1 MDEFEMTLALQFTP
15 QTVFSMLGALV
26 GSLISADVK
35 RYGWRLTILFTI
47 VASVVGGAMSEYLV
61 HEKNI
66 VQIWVLFALNVPTGM
81 VVGTTLDVVRIAS
94 PRMIEKL
101 VNTVGDNTVNIVSN
115 AVKNKLE
122 TVTGGVNH
130 TGVVSSKEPTDT
142 STQDNNLSVDNTEN
156 SDIINKS

>member
-1 MDEFEMTLALQFTP
+1 MDEFGMTLALQFTP

-81 VVGTTLDVVRIAS
+81 VVGTTLDVIRIAS

-122 TVTGGVNH
+122 SVTG
-130 TGVVSSKEPTDT
+130 GVVSSKESTDT
-142 STQDNNLSVDNTEN
+142 STQDNNLSVNNTEN
-156 SDIINKS
+156 TNIINKG

>member
-15 QTVFSMLGALV
+15 QTAFSMLGALV

-47 VASVVGGAMSEYLV
+47 VASGVGGAMSEYLV
-61 HEKNI
+61 NEKNT
-66 VQIWVLFALNVPTGM
+66 VQIWVLFVLNVPTGM

-101 VNTVGDNTVNIVSN
+101 VNTVGDSTVNIVSN

-122 TVTGGVNH
+122 SVTGGI
-130 TGVVSSKEPTDT
+130 STDIP
-142 STQDNNLSVDNTEN
+142 TQDNNLSVDNTEN
-156 SDIINKS
+156 SDIINKR

>member
-122 TVTGGVNH
+122 IVTG
-130 TGVVSSKEPTDT
+130 GVVSSKESTDT
-142 STQDNNLSVDNTEN
+142 STQDNKLSVDNTEN

>member
-1 MDEFEMTLALQFTP
+1 MNEFEMTLALQFTP
-15 QTVFSMLGALV
+15 QTAFSMLGALV

-47 VASVVGGAMSEYLV
+47 VAAVVGGAMSEYLV
-61 HEKNI
+61 NEKNI

-81 VVGTTLDVVRIAS
+81 VVGTTLDVIRIAS

-101 VNTVGDNTVNIVSN
+101 VTTVGDNTVDIVSN

-122 TVTGGVNH
+122 SVAMVASVN
-130 TGVVSSKEPTDT
+130 T
-142 STQDNNLSVDNTEN
+142 STNDNNSDVDNTEN
-156 SDIINKS
+156 SDIINKG

>member
-15 QTVFSMLGALV
+15 QTVFSMLGAVV

-47 VASVVGGAMSEYLV
+47 VASVSGGAMSEYLV
-61 HEKNI
+61 HENI
-66 VQIWVLFALNVPTGM
+66 VQIWVLFTMNVPTGM
-81 VVGTTLDVVRIAS
+81 VVGTTLDVIRIAS

-101 VNTVGDNTVNIVSN
+101 INTVGDNTVDIVSN

-122 TVTGGVNH
+122 SVTGGVA
-130 TGVVSSKEPTDT
+130 VDT

-156 SDIINKS
+156 SDIINKR

>member
-61 HEKNI
+61 NEK
-66 VQIWVLFALNVPTGM
+66 IWALFALNVPTGM
-81 VVGTTLDVVRIAS
+81 VVGTTLDVIRIAS

-101 VNTVGDNTVNIVSN
+101 VTTVGDNTVNIVSS

-122 TVTGGVNH
+122 SVTGGVA
-130 TGVVSSKEPTDT
+130 VDT
-142 STQDNNLSVDNTEN
+142 PTQDNKLSVDNTEN
-156 SDIINKS
+156 SNVINKG

>member
-47 VASVVGGAMSEYLV
+47 VAAVVGGAMSEYLV

-122 TVTGGVNH
+122 SVTGGVSVD
-130 TGVVSSKEPTDT
+130 TPTN
-142 STQDNNLSVDNTEN
+142 DNKLSVNNTEN
-156 SDIINKS
+156 SNIINKG

>member
-101 VNTVGDNTVNIVSN
+101 VNTVGDSTVNIVSN

-122 TVTGGVNH
+122 SVTGGVS
-130 TGVVSSKEPTDT
+130 VDT
-142 STQDNNLSVDNTEN
+142 STQDNNLSVVNTEN
-156 SDIINKS
+156 SNIINKG

>member
-15 QTVFSMLGALV
+15 QTAFSMLGALV

-101 VNTVGDNTVNIVSN
+101 VNTVGDNTVNIISS
-115 AVKNKLE
+115 AVKNRLE
-122 TVTGGVNH
+122 SVTGTTVK
-130 TGVVSSKEPTDT
+130 TTAE
-142 STQDNNLSVDNTEN
+142 DNTEN
-156 SDIINKS
+156 SNIINKG

>member
-61 HEKNI
+61 NEKN
-66 VQIWVLFALNVPTGM
+66 IWVLFALNVPTGM

-122 TVTGGVNH
+122 SVTGGV
-130 TGVVSSKEPTDT
+130 SSNE
-142 STQDNNLSVDNTEN
+142 SAQGNNLSVDNTEN
-156 SDIINKS
+156 SDIIKTRRK

>member
-1 MDEFEMTLALQFTP
+1 MDEFEMTLALQSTP

-26 GSLISADVK
+26 GSLITADVK

-47 VASVVGGAMSEYLV
+47 VASVSGGAMSEYLV

-66 VQIWVLFALNVPTGM
+66 VQIWVLFTINVPTGM

-101 VNTVGDNTVNIVSN
+101 VNTVGDNTVNIVSS

-122 TVTGGVNH
+122 SVTGGVA
-130 TGVVSSKEPTDT
+130 VDT

-156 SDIINKS
+156 SDIINKR

>member
-1 MDEFEMTLALQFTP
+1 MDEFGMTLALQFTP
-15 QTVFSMLGALV
+15 QTAFSMLGALV

-47 VASVVGGAMSEYLV
+47 VAAVVGGAMSEYLV
-61 HEKNI
+61 NEKNI

-101 VNTVGDNTVNIVSN
+101 INTVGDSTVNIVSS

-122 TVTGGVNH
+122 GVTGGVA
-130 TGVVSSKEPTDT
+130 VDT
-142 STQDNNLSVDNTEN
+142 STQDNNLSVDNTKN
-156 SDIINKS
+156 SDIINKGYNKG

>member
-1 MDEFEMTLALQFTP
+1 MDEFGMTLALQFTP
-15 QTVFSMLGALV
+15 QTAFSMLGALV

-47 VASVVGGAMSEYLV
+47 VAAVVGGAMSEYLV
-61 HEKNI
+61 NEKNI

-81 VVGTTLDVVRIAS
+81 VVGTTLDVIRIAS

-101 VNTVGDNTVNIVSN
+101 INTVGDSTVNIVSS

-122 TVTGGVNH
+122 GVTGGVA
-130 TGVVSSKEPTDT
+130 VDT
-142 STQDNNLSVDNTEN
+142 STQDNNLSVDNTQN
-156 SDIINKS
+156 SDIINKGYNKG

>member
-1 MDEFEMTLALQFTP
+1 MTLALQFTP
-15 QTVFSMLGALV
+15 QIIFSMVGALV

-61 HEKNI
+61 NEKNI

-101 VNTVGDNTVNIVSN
+101 VNTVGDSTVNIVSN

-122 TVTGGVNH
+122 SV
-130 TGVVSSKEPTDT
+130 TGVVSDT
-142 STQDNNLSVDNTEN
+142 STQDNKLSVNNTEN
-156 SDIINKS
+156 SDIINKG

>member
-15 QTVFSMLGALV
+15 QIVFSMLGALV

-47 VASVVGGAMSEYLV
+47 VASAVGGAMSEYLV
-61 HEKNI
+61 NKNI
-66 VQIWVLFALNVPTGM
+66 VQIWALFALNVPTGM
-81 VVGTTLDVVRIAS
+81 VVGTTLDVIRIAS

-101 VNTVGDNTVNIVSN
+101 INTVGDNTVNIVSN

-122 TVTGGVNH
+122 IVTGGV
-130 TGVVSSKEPTDT
+130 STDT
-142 STQDNNLSVDNTEN
+142 STQYNNLSVDNTEN
-156 SDIINKS
+156 SDIINKR

>member
-1 MDEFEMTLALQFTP
+1 MDEFGMTLALQFTP
-15 QTVFSMLGALV
+15 QTAFSMLGALV

-47 VASVVGGAMSEYLV
+47 VAAVVGGAMSEYLV
-61 HEKNI
+61 NEKNI
-66 VQIWVLFALNVPTGM
+66 VQIWALFALNVPTGM

-101 VNTVGDNTVNIVSN
+101 DNTVGDNTVNIVSS

-122 TVTGGVNH
+122 SVTGGVS
-130 TGVVSSKEPTDT
+130 VDT

-156 SDIINKS
+156 SGIINKG

>member
-1 MDEFEMTLALQFTP
+1 MTLALQFTP

-47 VASVVGGAMSEYLV
+47 VAAVVGGAMSEYLV
-61 HEKNI
+61 NEKNI

-101 VNTVGDNTVNIVSN
+101 INTVGDSTVNIVSS

-122 TVTGGVNH
+122 SVTGGVA
-130 TGVVSSKEPTDT
+130 VDT
-142 STQDNNLSVDNTEN
+142 STQDNNLSVDNTQN
-156 SDIINKS
+156 SDIINKG

>member
-1 MDEFEMTLALQFTP
+1 MGEFGMTLALQSTP

-26 GSLISADVK
+26 GSLITADVK

-47 VASVVGGAMSEYLV
+47 VASVSGGAMSEYLV
-61 HEKNI
+61 YEKNI
-66 VQIWVLFALNVPTGM
+66 VQIWVLFTMNVPTGM
-81 VVGTTLDVVRIAS
+81 MVGTTLDVVRIAS

-101 VNTVGDNTVNIVSN
+101 VNTVGDNTVNIVSS

-122 TVTGGVNH
+122 SVTGGV
-130 TGVVSSKEPTDT
+130 SIDT

-156 SDIINKS
+156 SDIINKR

>member
-1 MDEFEMTLALQFTP
+1 MDEFGMTLALQFTP

-47 VASVVGGAMSEYLV
+47 VASVVGGAMREYLA
-61 HEKNI
+61 HEKN
-66 VQIWVLFALNVPTGM
+66 IWVLFALNVPTGM
-81 VVGTTLDVVRIAS
+81 VVGTTLDVIRIAS

-101 VNTVGDNTVNIVSN
+101 VNTVGDNTVNIVSS

-122 TVTGGVNH
+122 SVTGGVA
-130 TGVVSSKEPTDT
+130 VDT
-142 STQDNNLSVDNTEN
+142 STKDNNLSVDNTEN
-156 SDIINKS
+156 SDIINKG

>member
-122 TVTGGVNH
+122 SVTGGVSVD
-130 TGVVSSKEPTDT
+130 TPTN
-142 STQDNNLSVDNTEN
+142 DNKLSVDNTEN
-156 SDIINKS
+156 SNIINKG

>member
-1 MDEFEMTLALQFTP
+1 MDEFGMTLALQFTP
-15 QTVFSMLGALV
+15 QIVFSMLGALV

-81 VVGTTLDVVRIAS
+81 VVGTTLDVIRIAS

-101 VNTVGDNTVNIVSN
+101 VNTVGDNTVNIVSS

-122 TVTGGVNH
+122 SVTG
-130 TGVVSSKEPTDT
+130 GVVSSKESTDT
-142 STQDNNLSVDNTEN
+142 STQDNNLSVNNTEN
-156 SDIINKS
+156 TNIINKG

>member
-26 GSLISADVK
+26 GSLITADVK

-47 VASVVGGAMSEYLV
+47 VASVSGGAMSEYLV
-61 HEKNI
+61 YENNI
-66 VQIWVLFALNVPTGM
+66 VQIWVLFTMNVPTGM
-81 VVGTTLDVVRIAS
+81 MVGTTLDVIRIAS

-101 VNTVGDNTVNIVSN
+101 VNTVGDNTVNIVSS

-122 TVTGGVNH
+122 SVTGGVA
-130 TGVVSSKEPTDT
+130 VDT
-142 STQDNNLSVDNTEN
+142 ASNDNNLSVDNTEN
-156 SDIINKS
+156 SDIINKR

>member
-15 QTVFSMLGALV
+15 QTAFSMLGALV

-47 VASVVGGAMSEYLV
+47 VASAVGGAMSEYLV
-61 HEKNI
+61 NEKNT
-66 VQIWVLFALNVPTGM
+66 VQIWVLFVLNVPTGM

-101 VNTVGDNTVNIVSN
+101 VNTVGDNTVNIVSS

-122 TVTGGVNH
+122 TVTGGI
-130 TGVVSSKEPTDT
+130 STDT
-142 STQDNNLSVDNTEN
+142 PTQDNNLTVDNTEN
-156 SDIINKS
+156 SNIINKG

>member
-15 QTVFSMLGALV
+15 QIIFSMVGALV

-47 VASVVGGAMSEYLV
+47 VASVVGGAMSEYLGN
-61 HEKNI
+61 EKNI
-66 VQIWVLFALNVPTGM
+66 WALFALNVPTGM

-101 VNTVGDNTVNIVSN
+101 VNTVGDNTVNIVSS
-115 AVKNKLE
+115 AVKNRLE
-122 TVTGGVNH
+122 SVTGGVNH
-130 TGVVSSKEPTDT
+130 TGGVSIDT
-142 STQDNNLSVDNTEN
+142 SAQGNNLSVDNTEDSN
-156 SDIINKS
+156 ITNKG

>member
-15 QTVFSMLGALV
+15 QTAFSMLGALV

-81 VVGTTLDVVRIAS
+81 MVGTTLDVIRIAS

-122 TVTGGVNH
+122 SVTG
-130 TGVVSSKEPTDT
+130 GVVSSKESTDT
-142 STQDNNLSVDNTEN
+142 STQDNKLSVDNTEN
-156 SDIINKS
+156 SDIINKG

>member
-101 VNTVGDNTVNIVSN
+101 VNTVGDNTVNIVSS

-122 TVTGGVNH
+122 SVTGGVA
-130 TGVVSSKEPTDT
+130 VDT

-156 SDIINKS
+156 SDIINKR

>member
-1 MDEFEMTLALQFTP
+1 MGEFGMTLALQSTP

-101 VNTVGDNTVNIVSN
+101 VNTVGDNTVNIVSS

-122 TVTGGVNH
+122 SVTGGV
-130 TGVVSSKEPTDT
+130 SIDT

-156 SDIINKS
+156 SDIINKR

>member
-1 MDEFEMTLALQFTP
+1 MDEFGMTLALQFTP
-15 QTVFSMLGALV
+15 QTAFSMLGALV

-47 VASVVGGAMSEYLV
+47 VAAVVGGAMSEYLV
-61 HEKNI
+61 NEKNI

-101 VNTVGDNTVNIVSN
+101 INTVGDNTVNIVSS

-122 TVTGGVNH
+122 GVTGGLAV
-130 TGVVSSKEPTDT
+130 DT
-142 STQDNNLSVDNTEN
+142 STQDNNLSVDNTQN
-156 SDIINKS
+156 SDIINKGYNKG

>member
-81 VVGTTLDVVRIAS
+81 VVGTTLDAVRIAS

-101 VNTVGDNTVNIVSN
+101 INTVGDNTVNIVSS

-122 TVTGGVNH
+122 IVTGGVS
-130 TGVVSSKEPTDT
+130 VDT

-156 SDIINKS
+156 SDIINKG